1 MVFALRSLG
10 LLFGLGIA
18 FAVGGALA
26 GDPAAAYAWLERE
39 RAALPGG
46 ASVELVAIEEIEGD
60 ATVFT
65 IRYLPSNELAT
76 VTCRPVFDYGW
87 TCTAVRNQFVER
99 EELVG

>member
-1 MVFALRSLG
+1 MLA
-10 LLFGLGIA
+10 GLGA
-18 FAVGGALA
+18 ALGASAANA
-26 GDPAAAYAWLERE
+26 GDPAAAYAWLEQE
-39 RAALPGG
+39 RSALPGG
-46 ASVELVAIEEIEGD
+46 ASVELIAIEEIEGD